1 MVVTRDT
8 RKPGKA
14 EGSPSRK
21 TLLVIVAG
29 AACLGAAFL
38 AIALLLSSCSGS
50 LSAGL
55 RKDGGA
61 RISLQAEVPPLL
73 AAKFRSF
80 AQAGGAGSGALFDAA
95 AIRSSIAA
103 RPALSLIDLSQ
114 GSPDSLRL
122 ELSVRSLEEL
132 AASPDLAGSGLLSLS
147 KGPGWAECRLT
158 LSRGSAKA
166 LGTLFPGLDP
176 QLMQALSPPALEED
190 PVTEAEYR
198 TMLKSIL
205 GSKAMPAFDAA
216 ALSLAFTAPGPV
228 IESGGGTLSEGRL
241 SARIPVIKVLTLERP
256 IELWLRW
263 RQ

>member
-8 RKPGKA
+8 RKSGKA

-38 AIALLLSSCSGS
+38 AIALLMSSCSGS
-50 LSAGL
+50 LSARL
-55 RKDGGA
+55 RNDGGA

-73 AAKFRSF
+73 SAKLRSF
-80 AQAGGAGSGALFDAA
+80 AKAGGGSSGSLFDAT

-103 RPALSLIDLSQ
+103 RPALSLIDLTH
-114 GSPDSLRL
+114 GSPDSLGL
-122 ELSVRSLEEL
+122 EISVRSLEEL

-166 LGTLFPGLDP
+166 LGSLLPGIDP

-205 GSKAMPAFDAA
+205 GSKAMPALESA
-216 ALSLAFTAPGPV
+216 ALSLSFEAPGPV
-228 IESGGGTLSEGRL
+228 IESGGGKLMENRL
-241 SARIPVIKVLTLERP
+241 SARIPVIKVLTLEKP

-263 RQ
+263 KQ